1 MPSMN
6 AGSVEMQILFC
17 AMVLGLVQ
25 LVLAVTASVLGR
37 GMPWGVGPRDET
49 APALGKY
56 SGRIERAWQNF
67 IESFPLFAGAVLL
80 AHLLDKSTATSAH
93 GAQIYIWARLLYVP
107 AYVIAIPF
115 VRTLIWTASIVGI
128 VMVLL
133 AMWPGL

>member
-17 AMVLGLVQ
+17 ALVLGLAQ
-25 LVLAVTASVLGR
+25 LVLAIVVSVLGR
-37 GMPWGVGPRDET
+37 GTPWAAGPRDEE
-49 APALGKY
+49 APALGKFG
-56 SGRIERAWQNF
+56 GRFERAWQNF
-67 IESFPLFAGAVLL
+67 IETFPLFAGAVLL
-80 AHLLDKSTATSAH
+80 AHLLGKSTSTSVH

-115 VRTLIWTASIVGI
+115 VRTLVWTASIVGI

-133 AMWPGL
+133 ATWPGM